1 MFVLLILT
9 FSLLLVVFLSASHK
23 WMALPLVLG
32 YVFRVVL
39 MFGEFLGYW
48 VVPGN
53 GSDSVV
59 FEQYAVSMSH
69 MRWGQLMAAFDP
81 GQSYV
86 YSWIGA
92 VVFKVFG
99 YHELTLPLLNLVAG
113 ILVVFF
119 SGRLS
124 SELWDRRAGRWAAMV
139 VALFPF
145 AAFNSVIV
153 LREEF
158 SIFFFALGLLCL
170 VRWSKGKS
178 PLGMVF
184 TLACFS
190 IATVFHGG
198 WLAAIIGLAGFTFFG
213 AVSSFFRGAR
223 SRKIHRSDMR
233 VIVISLLVLVPS
245 LMVAPSMG
253 IKLSKGISL
262 DAINMAFVSETL
274 DSGFDGSS
282 GGSAYPAF
290 IAQGDPVKKPWLV
303 PGKVLYFLFSP
314 FPWDIHAARHLAGIS
329 ASLLF
334 FWLFWRIWK
343 NRRQIRGRRE
353 LAMIAATA
361 GAVIFVF
368 AIGTSNIG
376 TSIRHRTKVLVALSA
391 LAAGAQSRRRKE
403 GGQMSIALGRY
414 QIGSVE

>member
-1 MFVLLILT
+1 MFILLMLA
-9 FSLLLVVFLSASHK
+9 FSLLLVVFLGASHK
-23 WMALPLVLG
+23 WLALPIVLG
-32 YVFRVVL
+32 YVLRMVL

-59 FEQYAVSMSH
+59 FEQYAVSMSQ

-113 ILVVFF
+113 IFVVFF
-119 SGRLS
+119 SGKLS
-124 SELWDRRAGRWAAMV
+124 SDLWDRRAGRWAAMV

-158 SIFFFALGLLCL
+158 SIFFFALGLLYL

-178 PLGMVF
+178 TLGMVF

-190 IATVFHGG
+190 MATVFHGG
-198 WLAAIIGLAGFTFFG
+198 WLAAIIGLAGFTFLG
-213 AVSSFFRGAR
+213 AVASFFRGAR
-223 SRKIHRSDMR
+223 ARAIRRQDLR

-245 LMVAPSMG
+245 LMVVPSMG
-253 IKLSKGISL
+253 ITLSKGISL
-262 DAINMAFVSETL
+262 GSINMEFVSDTL

-282 GGSAYPAF
+282 GGSAYPAAV
-290 IAQGDPVKKPWLV
+290 AQGDPVRKPWLV
-303 PGKVLYFLFSP
+303 PAKVVYFLFSP
-314 FPWDIHAARHLAGIS
+314 FPWDIRAMRHLAGIT

-334 FWLFWRIWK
+334 FWLFWRIWR
-343 NRRQIRGRRE
+343 NRRDIRGRRE
-353 LAMIAATA
+353 LSMIAATA
-361 GAVIFVF
+361 GAVILVF

-376 TSIRHRTKVLVALSA
+376 TSIRHRTKVLVALTA
-391 LAAGAQSRRRKE
+391 LAAGARRRNGE
-403 GGQMSIALGRY
+403 AASMVPGPLRPGGPA
-414 QIGSVE
+414 